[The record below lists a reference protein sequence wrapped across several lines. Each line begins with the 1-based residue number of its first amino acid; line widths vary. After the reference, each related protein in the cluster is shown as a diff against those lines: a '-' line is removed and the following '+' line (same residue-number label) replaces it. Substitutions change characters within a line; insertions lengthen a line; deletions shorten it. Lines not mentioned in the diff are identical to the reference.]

1 MPSNER
7 ILLVAYDPAVLKWAK
22 EQALEPAGYHL
33 RVVHA
38 VEEAIPVLAQE
49 PLDLIIV
56 DLHLP
61 GLGGKDLV
69 AALQAQGLDIP
80 VILIAREGEEERILP
95 VLRIGARDFVLYPAR
110 EAELVNVV
118 ERNLNQSRLKRQLE
132 EWQHRVQQLRHQ
144 TRARERQLLSLGQL
158 AKSVMELPKLSV
170 LLPRAMREV
179 AIATNAHRS
188 WLAVRAARQPTL
200 RLVAYYNLPT
210 HFVEQARQRWQD
222 GVSSLVLL
230 SGETLVLDHKALQRF
245 PLRALGK
252 AAILTPIKRGLE
264 TFAILGVL
272 RTRDHPFTSDD
283 QLVMDI
289 AAGILAGALVA
300 GGMYTEPHK

>member
-1 MPSNER
+1 MPSKER
-7 ILLVAYDPAVLKWAK
+7 ILLIAYDPDVLKWAK
-22 EQALEPAGYHL
+22 EQALEPAGYQL
-33 RVVHA
+33 QVVHA
-38 VEEAIPVLAQE
+38 VEEAIPVLAQQ

-80 VILIAREGEEERILP
+80 VVLIAREGEEERILQ
-95 VLRIGARDFVLYPAR
+95 VLRIGARDFVLYPTR

-118 ERNLNQSRLKRQLE
+118 ERNLNQARLKHQIE
-132 EWQHRVQQLRHQ
+132 EWKHRVQQARQ
-144 TRARERQLLSLGQL
+144 ETRTRERQLLSLGQL

-179 AIATNAHRS
+179 AIATNANRS
-188 WLAVRAARQPTL
+188 WLAVRAPKQPTL
-200 RLVAYYNLPT
+200 RLVAYYNLPAN
-210 HFVEQARQRWQD
+210 FVEQARQRWQD

-264 TFAILGVL
+264 AFAILGVL
-272 RTRDHPFTSDD
+272 RTRDHPFTPDD
-283 QLVMDI
+283 QLVLEI
-289 AAGILAGALVA
+289 AAGMLAGALVA
-300 GGMYTEPHK
+300 GGMYTESHG